1 MAQCP
6 SVLRLGGA
14 ADVFTEWAWAWVW
27 AEGPMGTPLRTSS
40 PEVPWGRGPQR
51 GPQRSPGPHQIREER
66 GQKPWVLRQPL
77 RACPDH
83 QRRRVLQRAV
93 DLRFAHTCAV
103 CRQHGSQTNTPAS

>member
-27 AEGPMGTPLRTSS
+27 AEGPMGT
-40 PEVPWGRGPQR
+40 
-51 GPQRSPGPHQIREER
+51 PGPHQIREER